1 MCCDRWGREGGG
13 GAAVCEEGGGVAVC
27 REREYLCTCMLAR
40 IRVLIGA
47 HCPGG
52 EGLRADSQREHSA
65 LHVMFEWKES
75 SDFWCACLLAALL
88 TPQVLTGQ
96 SLATFS
102 LVDCCQS
109 LLDLT
114 LEVGAGGLGAFI
126 ACFQIRLCY
135 FQPPTGKAPHR
146 LPLR

>member
-1 MCCDRWGREGGG
+1 
-13 GAAVCEEGGGVAVC
+13 
-27 REREYLCTCMLAR
+27 
-40 IRVLIGA
+40 LIGA

-52 EGLRADSQREHSA
+52 EGLRADSQREQSA

-75 SDFWCACLLAALL
+75 RDFWCACLLAALV

-126 ACFQIRLCY
+126 ACLQSRLRY
-135 FQPPTGKAPHR
+135 FQPPTGKDPHR